1 MSRIHTYYLGRVIKI
16 GNLTA
21 EMIFEAINAPKPF
34 YWYGSGWSFFDAAEY
49 ERSGIKYITG
59 RISKFDPKG
68 EVVISDLED
77 NIEKVQ
83 PEPNMRIASSHF
95 VYIPSVSG
103 IAFSKAPRHIEEYS
117 FPHRFSSIVQH
128 THDNFF
134 VDCDIKLITDLKTF
148 AEKLKTLE
156 GIYRISANLNPPNPT
171 FGPLWKPLKEY
182 IINRRSDKMLIRE
195 ESQSDEPLDTNLPEI
210 VEKIS
215 QQTKEEKFEPEE
227 ELPIGD
233 SAILMAADGY
243 GSGHVKGL
251 KDGEKVIIKTSET
264 NRNFS
269 FEEEPSPNELFEGAY
284 SIFKDIEEERH
295 LEH

>member
-1 MSRIHTYYLGRVIKI
+1 MPRIHTYYLGRVIKI
-16 GNLTA
+16 GSLTA
-21 EMIFEAINAPKPF
+21 EMIFEAIKAPKAF
-34 YWYGSGWSFFDAAEY
+34 YWYGSGWSFFDAYES
-49 ERSGIKYITG
+49 ERSGIKYIVG
-59 RISKFDPKG
+59 RISKFDPEG
-68 EVVISDLED
+68 EVVISDPVD
-77 NIEKVQ
+77 MTEKVQ

-95 VYIPSVSG
+95 IYIPSVSG

-117 FPHRFSSIVQH
+117 FPHRFSSIVRH

-134 VDCDIKLITDLKTF
+134 VDCDIKLISDLKTF

-156 GIYRISANLNPPNPT
+156 GIYRISANLNPPNPL

-195 ESQSDEPLDTNLPEI
+195 ESKGEEPLATNLPEV
-210 VEKIS
+210 VEKVS
-215 QQTKEEKFEPEE
+215 QQTKDSKYEPEE
-227 ELPIGD
+227 DLPIGD

-251 KDGEKVIIKTSET
+251 KHGEKIIIKTSET

-269 FEEEPSPNELFEGAY
+269 FDEEPSPNELFEAIY
-284 SIFKDIEEERH
+284 DILREIEEDRH